1 MKKFVSTLLITII
14 LSAIAFTLPVSA
26 ATASASLTGSG
37 TVRAGDTI
45 TLKFN
50 INGKGITG
58 FEGSLSY
65 DSNVVT
71 YSGMKQVIGSPWDV
85 SMSGT
90 TILAYDDSLEAP
102 INSNKTVL
110 SLTFKVKSV
119 ATGTAIRI
127 SVSGKASDGTSGVNI
142 SSTYSVSVA
151 APLSTNCNLKSLTV
165 SNATLSPAF
174 SAGTTSYS
182 AGTVEFSV
190 SKLNI
195 NAVAEDSKA
204 KVSISG
210 NNLAVGNNTVKIVV
224 KAESGA
230 TKTYSIKV
238 TRKQDPNYVPS
249 SNTAL
254 SSISVDGF
262 LISPPF
268 QAGVD
273 RYVVWLPYE
282 TTSITT
288 KATPADSK
296 ASVSITGG
304 TDLVAGSDNTVTIT
318 CTAEDGTK
326 KEYYVI
332 AKRAAQDGGEIKP
345 EEPPEEDKSE
355 ETNQDEQQEAKGGLN
370 VWVVVALCVLC
381 LLLGA
386 LAMFLLVRFNV
397 IRL

>member
-1 MKKFVSTLLITII
+1 MKKTLSLLISCVLLFSVALAVPLTASSAGATLSFSNSTLRAGNKFSVTLNVSLSNAITVDGTFSHSSN
-14 LSAIAFTLPVSA
+14 LTLNSI
-26 ATASASLTGSG
+26 TASTGTLDVNGSKIFVDLGNSGVSGTKAIVVANFTVSNSAKVGETLSVSFSGNYSNLNGDTAISGSG
-37 TVRAGDTI
+37 SRT
-45 TLKFN
+45 
-50 INGKGITG
+50 
-58 FEGSLSY
+58 
-65 DSNVVT
+65 
-71 YSGMKQVIGSPWDV
+71 
-85 SMSGT
+85 
-90 TILAYDDSLEAP
+90 
-102 INSNKTVL
+102 
-110 SLTFKVKSV
+110 
-119 ATGTAIRI
+119 
-127 SVSGKASDGTSGVNI
+127 
-142 SSTYSVSVA
+142 VA

-224 KAESGA
+224 KAESGT

-345 EEPPEEDKSE
+345 EEPAEEDKTE
-355 ETNQDEQQEAKGGLN
+355 ETNQDEQQEEKGGLN

>member
-1 MKKFVSTLLITII
+1 MKKISTFLLSLLVLFSIAAAVPLPASAAGVSLSFSKSTLRPGDSFTVTLNVALSNAITVNGTFSHSANLTLNSISKSTGTLDVNGKSI
-14 LSAIAFTLPVSA
+14 FVDLGSSGVSGTKSIVTAKFTVSGSAKVGEALSVSFSGNFSNQNGDSAISGA
-26 ATASASLTGSG
+26 GS
-37 TVRAGDTI
+37 
-45 TLKFN
+45 
-50 INGKGITG
+50 
-58 FEGSLSY
+58 
-65 DSNVVT
+65 
-71 YSGMKQVIGSPWDV
+71 
-85 SMSGT
+85 
-90 TILAYDDSLEAP
+90 
-102 INSNKTVL
+102 KT
-110 SLTFKVKSV
+110 
-119 ATGTAIRI
+119 
-127 SVSGKASDGTSGVNI
+127 
-142 SSTYSVSVA
+142 VA
-151 APLSTNCNLKSLTV
+151 APLSTNNNLKSLTV

-195 NAVAEDSKA
+195 NAVAEDAKA

-224 KAESGA
+224 KAENGA
-230 TKTYSIKV
+230 SKTYTIKV
-238 TRKQDPNYVPS
+238 TRKQDPNYKPS

-268 QAGVD
+268 QNGVD
-273 RYVVWLPYE
+273 KYVVWLPYE

-288 KATPADSK
+288 KATPADGK

-304 TDLVAGSDNTVTIT
+304 TELVAGSDNTVTIT

-332 AKRAAQDGGEIKP
+332 AKRAAQDGSEIKP
-345 EEPPEEDKSE
+345 QEPTPEEPNEPADKE
-355 ETNQDEQQEAKGGLN
+355 ETISKSGGLN
-370 VWVVVALCVLC
+370 VWVVVALCALF

-386 LAMFLLVRFNV
+386 LVMFLLIRFNV